1 MAPLRDTLSGLS
13 NRSYGFI
20 SNFGIKINDT
30 FARTT
35 SGALGNAT
43 TGNVWTQTNGT
54 WYSNSGAAV
63 TATAASSYP
72 FATTPYN
79 QNMTA
84 TVKSAPSGSGIVFWQ
99 SGANDWWAAAS
110 SGSTSLYISSYS
122 CNTNSCCTG
131 SNNCTYNACCTGAN
145 YAGTP
150 NSCCTGS
157 NYAGTPNSCCT
168 GSNGCSASYT
178 CGASNNCS
186 ASATC
191 GAANNCAYSATCGA
205 ANNCAAS
212 YTCGSGT
219 LMCVASG
226 NCGTTYFCNNCSPGW
241 SGPCGGT
248 CQRYATATKQVLT
261 YAAGSS
267 YYAGTYNSCCSYS
280 VYPGTYSSC
289 CTGSN
294 YAGTPNS
301 CCTGSNY
308 GGAYNACCTGA
319 NYGGAYSACCTGAN
333 NCAYSATCGAANNC
347 AYSATCG
354 AANNCAAS
362 GCCTGAN
369 NCASDS
375 CCTTSP
381 NYSTQWNWVLN
392 IIKNVSSTITTV
404 TSSAAVVSYSN
415 TPSINAVSVTTSN
428 NNVSAIGYSDTAAT
442 TSNATVSTT
451 NTGTKGSG
459 VGIILVP
466 GGTSQASQVGP
477 FTAQ

>member
-280 VYPGTYSSC
+280 VFPGAYSKC

-294 YAGTPNS
+294 NCSASDTCGAVAGTGYQE
-301 CCTGSNY
+301 CCTGS
-308 GGAYNACCTGA
+308 
-319 NYGGAYSACCTGAN
+319 YSSCV
-333 NCAYSATCGAANNC
+333 SRPDCGASSYAGGY
-347 AYSATCG
+347 YSG
-354 AANNCAAS
+354 APS
-362 GCCTGAN
+362 TCCTGAN
-369 NCASDS
+369 NCASS
-375 CCTTSP
+375 ACCTGSNNCTYNAACTTTA
-381 NYSTQWNWVLN
+381 NYSSSWLWALN
-392 IIKNVSSTITTV
+392 IIKSVAGTVSTVATSTLATT
-404 TSSAAVVSYSN
+404 YSN
-415 TPSINAVSVTTSN
+415 TNQINAIKVTTSHTG
-428 NNVSAIGYSDTAAT
+428 VSAQGYSDTVLAT
-442 TSNATVSTT
+442 SIGSPVTATAPSQQD
-451 NTGTKGSG
+451 GKG
-459 VGIILVP
+459 VGIIVTP
-466 GGTSQASQVGP
+466 GGTNQGNSVGP